1 MKILIV
7 AATQPEIAPFLAQN
21 HNLAISVLITGVGI
35 TATTF
40 ALTRHLLTH
49 TYDLVL
55 QVGVGGSFDTNIPLG
70 SLHLITSDRFA
81 DLGAEDHDQYLDI
94 FDLGLLSPHE
104 APYVDGALLTPILP
118 LHQSIG
124 LPTATG
130 VTVNTVSGSAAT
142 IASRSRYAC
151 TVESMEGAALHY
163 VCLQLAV
170 PFAQVRSISNYVTPR
185 NKSLWKMKDAII
197 NLNNWLIAF
206 VAAI

>member
-7 AATQPEIAPFLAQN
+7 AATQAEIAPFIAQN
-21 HNLAISVLITGVGI
+21 SNPATEVLITGVGI

-55 QVGVGGSFDTNIPLG
+55 QVGVGGSFHTHIPLG
-70 SLHLITSDRFA
+70 SLLFITSDRFA
-81 DLGAEDHDQYLDI
+81 DLGAEDHDEYLDI
-94 FDLGLLSPHE
+94 FDLGLLSPTQ
-104 APYVDGALLTPILP
+104 APYQHGALHTPILP
-118 LHQSIG
+118 IHQSIT

-130 VTVNTVSGSAAT
+130 LTVNTVSGSHKT
-142 IASRSRYAC
+142 IAIRSRYAC

-185 NKSLWKMKDAII
+185 EKSLWKMKDAII
-197 NLNNWLIAF
+197 NLNNWLIGF
-206 VAAI
+206 VEKL

>member
-7 AATQPEIAPFLAQN
+7 AATPPEIAPFLAQN
-21 HNLAISVLITGVGI
+21 HNPAISVLITGVGI

-104 APYVDGALLTPILP
+104 APYVDGALHTPILP
-118 LHQSIG
+118 IHQSIT
-124 LPTATG
+124 LPTATAI
-130 VTVNTVSGSAAT
+130 TVNTVSGSAAT

-185 NKSLWKMKDAII
+185 DKSLWKMKDAII